1 MPNYSALGGNFAQG
15 AVKYIEFPMNPNNKN
30 SKNKKTGKLLP
41 SYRITF
47 RFLTNYAGNN
57 RNAQDPV
64 TLRGGHLGHVN
75 TAAKIAQYVRR
86 RKMQGPI
93 TKRPVSFLFN
103 NVYPHLFKITRVVN
117 ENSSFPNN
125 HFLSKVIQK
134 LSTTTGGVK
143 GFIRS
148 ELINANNGNAK
159 RKKILSNFLTRYA
172 SNKRV

>member
-1 MPNYSALGGNFAQG
+1 MPNYSALGGNFAQR
-15 AVKYIEFPMNPNNKN
+15 AVKYIEFPMNPKNIN

-47 RFLTNYAGNN
+47 RFLTNYAANN

-64 TLRGGHLGHVN
+64 TFRGGHLGYVN
-75 TAAKIAQYVRR
+75 TPAKIAQYITR
-86 RKMQGPI
+86 RKMQGPVS
-93 TKRPVSFLFN
+93 KRPVSFLFK
-103 NVYPHLFKITRVVN
+103 NVYPHLYTITRVVN
-117 ENSSFPNN
+117 ENGSFPNN
-125 HFLSKVIQK
+125 HFLSKVVQK
-134 LSTTTGGVK
+134 LSTSGGIK

-159 RKKILSNFLTRYA
+159 RRQILSNFLTRYA